1 MKFKQKKITCD
12 KKLTITYT
20 YYLNLNTFHSR
31 TSPFDLIFTNN
42 WMQSI
47 VIMNTELLSM
57 KVPATMKYQSEIL
70 FS

>member
-42 WMQSI
+42 WMQSSHYEHRI
-47 VIMNTELLSM
+47 TFYESASN
-57 KVPATMKYQSEIL
+57 YEI
-70 FS
+70 SK